1 MRRFGPFRVTDL
13 LLGERQESG
22 DQSTVVPSVTGEASG
37 PALHTYLELFSET
50 PSVFAQTSVTIEVA
64 AAEDAPALA
73 SAPAT
78 LQQPDQNAQNRA
90 VAAAV
95 SLDRLL
101 PGTYVARAVISVGGR
116 KVGVM
121 TRGFRVVKPRATPA
135 D

>member
-1 MRRFGPFRVTDL
+1 M
-13 LLGERQESG
+13 
-22 DQSTVVPSVTGEASG
+22 
-37 PALHTYLELFSET
+37 
-50 PSVFAQTSVTIEVA
+50 VA
-64 AAEDAPALA
+64 VSLKKALA